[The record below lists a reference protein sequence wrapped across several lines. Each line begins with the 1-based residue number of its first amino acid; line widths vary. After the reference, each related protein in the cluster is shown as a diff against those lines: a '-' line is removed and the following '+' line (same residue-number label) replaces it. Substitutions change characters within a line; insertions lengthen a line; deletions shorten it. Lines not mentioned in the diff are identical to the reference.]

1 MKKTG
6 FHVWRIGA
14 YIYLQNNWKYRQI
27 FLLPGLVVEG
37 VNGNDAYVDFEL
49 KLFFISIGLRFI
61 WIKKKSS
68 IFVSTLKKII
78 NERNY

>member
-1 MKKTG
+1 MKKIG

-14 YIYLQNNWKYRQI
+14 YIYLQNIWKYRQI

-49 KLFFISIGLRFI
+49 KLFFISIGLRLI